1 MGGYK
6 ISRKDIILMKRIK
19 MLIYLKDQHPPDE
32 VLLNEL
38 IEMYKEEL
46 MRRCNYH
53 KL

>member
-1 MGGYK
+1 MGDYK
-6 ISRKDIILMKRIK
+6 ISRKDIILIK
-19 MLIYLKDQHPPDE
+19 KIKKLKYLKDQHPPDE

-46 MRRCNYH
+46 MRRYNYH